1 MESGSPSGSP
11 SEGNPH
17 TIAQLVGTLIALLTL
32 TMPLLV
38 IARYSASNT
47 SLFPPAAYPAAPIRS
62 DL

>member
-11 SEGNPH
+11 SAGNPH

-32 TMPLLV
+32 TMPLFV

-47 SLFPPAAYPAAPIRS
+47 NLFPPSGYPATPIRS
-62 DL
+62 VR

>member
-1 MESGSPSGSP
+1 MESGSPFGSS

-32 TMPLLV
+32 TMPLFV

-47 SLFPPAAYPAAPIRS
+47 SLFPPTTYPAAPIRS
-62 DL
+62 VR